1 MNLTCV
7 INKMCLRRRFDMNF
21 RLLVRDE
28 VRKPSG
34 ILLFNW
40 DATNRPTMILMGAV
54 FM

>member
-7 INKMCLRRRFDMNF
+7 INKMCLSSRFDMNF

-40 DATNRPTMILMGAV
+40 DATNRPTMILIAV
-54 FM
+54 LK